1 MKKEKALTDIP
12 VAVRLTSKEVEG
24 LDVHTQVLSRSQLI
38 RVLVQHFLAMPKE
51 EQRKFLFAQVFGS
64 KESKP

>member
-1 MKKEKALTDIP
+1 MKKEKPLTDIP

-38 RVLVQHFLAMPKE
+38 RVLVQHFLAMTKE
-51 EQRKFLFAQVFGS
+51 EQKQFLFSQVFGS
-64 KESKP
+64 KEGK